1 MKQTIQNENQ
11 IKEAIHKIIKSYE
24 TRALGIEATT
34 DIYIHIDNDNEDQ
47 LLFLD
52 DDSNVL
58 AKCPTPIKEFDELSE
73 LMTPLTNIISNLD
86 KEGAFKNVR
95 ILTPFSFLLDDDKDI
110 YDIYIVDEDILVLN
124 QNLLEGL
131 EDNLTSFLKDLL
143 DD

>member
-11 IKEAIHKIIKSYE
+11 VKEAIHKIIKSYAN
-24 TRALGIEATT
+24 RALGIEATT
-34 DIYIHIDNDNEDQ
+34 DIYIRIDNDNEDQ

-58 AKCPTPIKEFDELSE
+58 AKSPIPIKEFDELSE
-73 LMTPLTNIISNLD
+73 LMPPLTQIISTLD
-86 KEGAFKNVR
+86 KEGAFKDVR

-110 YDIYIVDEDILVLN
+110 YDIYIIDEDILVLN

-131 EDNLTSFLKDLL
+131 EDNLTNFLKDLL